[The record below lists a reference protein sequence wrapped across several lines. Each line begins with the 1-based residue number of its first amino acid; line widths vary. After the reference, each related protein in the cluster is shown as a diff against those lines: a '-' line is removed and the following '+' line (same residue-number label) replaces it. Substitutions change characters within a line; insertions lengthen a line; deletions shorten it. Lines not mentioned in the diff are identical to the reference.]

1 MCRSRRQRKMFYLH
15 CTDRGCTI
23 LFSCPSSQTSRHGGR
38 NPMVQRPG
46 RLRPEDCW
54 SPGAGG
60 QHGNIGRLCLQSKQA
75 NKPTP
80 NMLQGIFLWP
90 GGRWESFGR
99 EKNLQVTQIS
109 FVKCFEMALR
119 IAAQILQSNERK
131 NIVLSQFSV
140 RGTKDLIP
148 MGGHGLRVQAQNAV
162 NGHQQWIR
170 GSEQMKIQVHHFP
183 HADGVPERLTVPTAN
198 CSVCPRTSVLIR
210 TEKIQMQFS

>member
-99 EKNLQVTQIS
+99 EKKFTSYTN
-109 FVKCFEMALR
+109 
-119 IAAQILQSNERK
+119 ILCK
-131 NIVLSQFSV
+131 VLW
-140 RGTKDLIP
+140 
-148 MGGHGLRVQAQNAV
+148 
-162 NGHQQWIR
+162 NGI
-170 GSEQMKIQVHHFP
+170 E
-183 HADGVPERLTVPTAN
+183 N
-198 CSVCPRTSVLIR
+198 CSLDPSKQWKEKYSTFLVFCQGDKRPHTYGRTWAQSSGSKCSKWALAVD
-210 TEKIQMQFS
+210 